1 MLAGAA
7 MIFFA
12 YLGFDAVS
20 TNAEEAKNPKRDL
33 PIGIIGSLLVCTVL
47 YIAVAGVLTGM
58 VPYDQIDKDAPIADA
73 FARLDLPWFT
83 ALIIVG
89 AVTGITSV
97 LLVMMLGQARIFLA
111 MARDGLMPKAL
122 THVHPTF
129 KTPIWA
135 TLLTGLLVSLGGS
148 LLPLDILA
156 DLTSIGTLFAFVVVC
171 AAVLVLRITQPD
183 APRAFKAPLGMVTP
197 ILGIL
202 LCLGAAASYGLGSL
216 WAKMKLRNTPPLSMA
231 TGQLLCSSLIM
242 TVLAFSFDNP
252 SQIIDASQESW
263 IALLALA
270 LLSTSFAYILFFRV
284 VAQSGPANVLLVTM
298 LIPVSAIAMGITVLG
313 ETLDLL
319 EIIGT
324 AVIIF
329 ALVIIDGRALKWLRP
344 GDNPA

>member
-1 MLAGAA
+1 MLLFLSVIWGGSYLFVGIAVKDLSPLVIVMARVVLAAAALLPVHLLLVGPLPRDREAWTAIIGLSILNNVIPFTLIVTGQTMIASGLASVINATSPLFGVAIIAAAG
-7 MIFFA
+7 
-12 YLGFDAVS
+12 LGPLIPGK
-20 TNAEEAKNPKRDL
+20 T
-33 PIGIIGSLLVCTVL
+33 IGILIGILG
-47 YIAVAGVLTGM
+47 VAILKGGT
-58 VPYDQIDKDAPIADA
+58 
-73 FARLDLPWFT
+73 
-83 ALIIVG
+83 
-89 AVTGITSV
+89 
-97 LLVMMLGQARIFLA
+97 IFEQ
-111 MARDGLMPKAL
+111 
-122 THVHPTF
+122 
-129 KTPIWA
+129 
-135 TLLTGLLVSLGGS
+135 GS
-148 LLPLDILA
+148 Q
-156 DLTSIGTLFAFVVVC
+156 S
-171 AAVLVLRITQPD
+171 
-183 APRAFKAPLGMVTP
+183 
-197 ILGIL
+197 LGIL